1 MSGRRWVAL
10 LCNLLCAG
18 AGRLQSLPCHS
29 ERSEESFSRN
39 QGFFASLRMTVLP
52 GHFGKARCT
61 GVRPLPT
68 PPSCCQTS
76 GMRIGDFEFD
86 EPLPELK
93 DPHVLAVLRPWIDVG
108 RVGTISLRRIERH
121 LEAKEVGRLARP
133 GRYYDFTRY
142 RPRSR
147 IRRGKRE
154 YRIPSTTIRVAVR
167 ENGPDL
173 VTLHLLEPHAYG
185 EDFTDSVN
193 EVLDRLGA
201 KRYSL
206 VGAMYDMVPHTRPLL
221 VSGGSLNASNEDEYN
236 LVNVKPSDYEG
247 PTTITHL
254 TFEHAEAM
262 KIDTR
267 IFVVHLPQY
276 FQVEEDFTGAAR
288 LTGILCRLYGLP
300 SRLEDGERGVQQ
312 YASLQNVVTDTSEV
326 SRLLERLEEKYDRE
340 NQQASSGSE
349 PVAPL
354 SPQIEEFLQ
363 GLDFGGDAEPPPDD
377 PDDDPGDE

>member
-1 MSGRRWVAL
+1 M
-10 LCNLLCAG
+10 
-18 AGRLQSLPCHS
+18 
-29 ERSEESFSRN
+29 
-39 QGFFASLRMTVLP
+39 
-52 GHFGKARCT
+52 
-61 GVRPLPT
+61 
-68 PPSCCQTS
+68 
-76 GMRIGDFEFD
+76 
-86 EPLPELK
+86 PELK

-108 RVGTISLRRIERH
+108 RVGTLSLRRIERH

-147 IRRGKRE
+147 LRQGKRE
-154 YRIPSTTIRVAVR
+154 YRIPSTTVKVAVR

-173 VTLHLLEPHAYG
+173 ITLHLLEPHAYG

-193 EVLDRLGA
+193 EMLERLGV

-221 VSGGSLNASNEDEYN
+221 VSGGSLDPANEDEYR

-254 TFEHAEAM
+254 TFQHAEAM
-262 KIDTR
+262 KLDTR

-288 LTGILCRLYGLP
+288 LTGILCQIYGLP
-300 SRLEDGERGVQQ
+300 NRLEDRERGVQQ
-312 YASLQNVVTDTSEV
+312 YESLQSVVSDTSEV
-326 SRLLERLEEKYDRE
+326 SRLLSRLEERYDQE
-340 NQQASSGSE
+340 NAPPSAASLP

-363 GLDFGGDAEPPPDD
+363 GLDFTGDLDPLPD
-377 PDDDPGDE
+377 PDDDPEDE

>member
-1 MSGRRWVAL
+1 
-10 LCNLLCAG
+10 
-18 AGRLQSLPCHS
+18 
-29 ERSEESFSRN
+29 
-39 QGFFASLRMTVLP
+39 
-52 GHFGKARCT
+52 
-61 GVRPLPT
+61 
-68 PPSCCQTS
+68 
-76 GMRIGDFEFD
+76 MRIGDFEFE

-121 LEAKEVGRLARP
+121 LEAKEIGRLTRP

-154 YRIPSTTIRVAVR
+154 YRIPSTTVKVAVR
-167 ENGPDL
+167 ENAPDL
-173 VTLHLLEPHAYG
+173 ITLHLLEPHAYG

-193 EVLDRLGA
+193 EMLDLLGV

-221 VSGGSLNASNEDEYN
+221 VSGGSVDASNEDEYK

-254 TFEHAEAM
+254 IAEHAEAM
-262 KIDTR
+262 KMDTR

-300 SRLEDGERGVQQ
+300 SRLEDSDRGVQQ
-312 YASLQNVVTDTSEV
+312 YASLQNVVSDTSEV
-326 SRLLERLEEKYDRE
+326 SRLLSRLEEKYDRE
-340 NQQASSGSE
+340 NSQAATDVA
-349 PVAPL
+349 PVTPL

-363 GLDFGGDAEPPPDD
+363 GLDFSGGLDPLPD
-377 PDDDPGDE
+377 PDDDPNDE